1 MFLDLEA
8 LCGEAVDLL
17 DSLCRRRETGI
28 PARRKNLLL
37 DSVWM
42 DGESVGGLPDE
53 GDSKG

>member
-17 DSLCRRRETGI
+17 DYLCRRRETGI

-42 DGESVGGLPDE
+42 DGESVGGAT
-53 GDSKG
+53 